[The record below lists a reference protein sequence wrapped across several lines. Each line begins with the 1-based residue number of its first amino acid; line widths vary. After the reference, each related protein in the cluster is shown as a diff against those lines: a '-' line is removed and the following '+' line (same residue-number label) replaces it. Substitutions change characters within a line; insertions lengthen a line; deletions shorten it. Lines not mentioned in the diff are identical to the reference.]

1 MPEFFQTMYYGNSV
15 QAWLISMLII
25 LFSSTLARAVYWL
38 FANVIRKFTAKT
50 ETHLDDM
57 LVDMVQKPLVM
68 SLVLVGIWFSLTI
81 LTLPATLDI
90 AIKNIVQFLIVML
103 VALLITRLLDAIINE
118 YVKPLADN
126 SDNDLD
132 DHLLPLLQKGG
143 KIIVWSMAIII
154 GLNNAGYDVAALLAG
169 LGIGGIALAMAAK
182 DTIANV
188 FGGFTIFTDRPFKLN
203 DRIKVAGYDGTVK
216 EIGVRSTR
224 LQTLEGRI
232 VTIPNSKFAE
242 SPVENVSWEPN
253 RKIILELGLT
263 YDTQPEAMD
272 KALALLK
279 SIADEHAGVDEK
291 IILFFSGFGASSL
304 NITFIYYITKDA
316 DIPQTQN
323 EVNRAILHRFNEA
336 GLEFAFPTQTVHLA
350 KNA

>member
-1 MPEFFQTMYYGNSV
+1 MTDILQQVYYGNSV

-25 LFSSTLARAVYWL
+25 LFSSTLARSAYWL
-38 FANVIRKFTAKT
+38 FSNVFKKFAAKT
-50 ETHLDDM
+50 ETQLDDM

-68 SLVLVGIWFSLTI
+68 SMVLAGIWLSLSL
-81 LTLPATLDI
+81 LTLPAKLDV
-90 AIKNIVQFLIVML
+90 AIGNIVQFLIVML
-103 VALLITRLLDAIINE
+103 AALLLTRLFDVVINE
-118 YVKPLADN
+118 YIKPLADD
-126 SDNDLD
+126 SANDLD
-132 DHLLPLLQKGG
+132 DHLLPLLQKGI
-143 KIIVWSMAIII
+143 KIIIWSMAAII

-188 FGGFTIFTDRPFKLN
+188 FGGFTIFTDRPFKMN

-232 VTIPNSKFAE
+232 VTIPNSKFSE
-242 SPVENVSWEPN
+242 SPVENVSWEPT

-272 KALALLK
+272 KALAILK
-279 SIADEHAGVDEK
+279 AIADENPGVDEK
-291 IILFFSGFGASSL
+291 VVLFFSGFGASSL
-304 NITFIYYITKDA
+304 NITFIYYITKNA
-316 DIPQTQN
+316 DIPSVQN
-323 EVNRAILHRFNEA
+323 EVNRAILHRFNAE
-336 GLEFAFPTQTVHLA
+336 GLEFAFPTQTVHLE
-350 KNA
+350 KS